1 MMDEIRNCLHKKYV
15 RIFEHNFVA
24 DKEKIRRHIPREH
37 IQMGNFSIC
46 AMSSLFT
53 VSQRILYT

>member
-1 MMDEIRNCLHKKYV
+1 MMDEIRICLHKKYV

-37 IQMGNFSIC
+37 IKWEIFQY
-46 AMSSLFT
+46 AL
-53 VSQRILYT
+53 